1 MKLRLTLLTAATL
14 TALSFSAHA
23 VEKGTI
29 MIMVNNLVERFRAS
43 YAIIISK
50 ITGEFGIFSFLSHFL
65 DKCVGNFRASLGG
78 CRIVSQQELADLKS
92 PPNPHM
98 ANIDQTWQKNIV
110 PQVVE
115 NARPVAELMAALQAE
130 KDVDAACKTLGYRSQ
145 EENPCI
151 FYVKVEG
158 SITNIDAKSRS
169 GKMTI
174 TDISGTNIV
183 VQTGP
188 TLRGTLLRD
197 AYKGASYEH
206 FNDQVLFGEYGR
218 AINEQAIN
226 MIQSAKL
233 KTGETVQVYGVFS
246 AWDIPQTIPDITPA
260 KIARAGG
267 E

>member
-1 MKLRLTLLTAATL
+1 MDKKVWL
-14 TALSFSAHA
+14 AL
-23 VEKGTI
+23 
-29 MIMVNNLVERFRAS
+29 
-43 YAIIISK
+43 AI
-50 ITGEFGIFSFLSHFL
+50 L
-65 DKCVGNFRASLGG
+65 SLGG

-115 NARPVAELMAALQAE
+115 NARPVAELMAAL
-130 KDVDAACKTLGYRSQ
+130 GYRSQ

-158 SITNIDAKSRS
+158 GITNIDAKSRS

-174 TDISGTNIV
+174 TDISDTNIV

-206 FNDQVLFGEYGR
+206 FNDQILFGEYGR

-246 AWDIPQTIPDITPA
+246 TWDIPQTIPDITLA

>member
-1 MKLRLTLLTAATL
+1 MDKKVWL
-14 TALSFSAHA
+14 AL
-23 VEKGTI
+23 
-29 MIMVNNLVERFRAS
+29 
-43 YAIIISK
+43 AI
-50 ITGEFGIFSFLSHFL
+50 L
-65 DKCVGNFRASLGG
+65 SLGG

-169 GKMTI
+169 GKN
-174 TDISGTNIV
+174 DHHRY
-183 VQTGP
+183 Q
-188 TLRGTLLRD
+188 RHKYCRAD
-197 AYKGASYEH
+197 GANSSRH
-206 FNDQVLFGEYGR
+206 
-218 AINEQAIN
+218 A
-226 MIQSAKL
+226 SARC
-233 KTGETVQVYGVFS
+233 
-246 AWDIPQTIPDITPA
+246 I
-260 KIARAGG
+260 
-267 E
+267 

>member
-1 MKLRLTLLTAATL
+1 MDKKVWL
-14 TALSFSAHA
+14 AL
-23 VEKGTI
+23 
-29 MIMVNNLVERFRAS
+29 
-43 YAIIISK
+43 AI
-50 ITGEFGIFSFLSHFL
+50 L
-65 DKCVGNFRASLGG
+65 SLGG

-169 GKMTI
+169 GKMTSQ
-174 TDISGTNIV
+174 ISAAQILSCRRGQLFAARFCEMHIKVQAMSILTIRFYLVNMV
-183 VQTGP
+183 VLSMSKP
-188 TLRGTLLRD
+188 
-197 AYKGASYEH
+197 S
-206 FNDQVLFGEYGR
+206 
-218 AINEQAIN
+218 I
-226 MIQSAKL
+226 
-233 KTGETVQVYGVFS
+233 
-246 AWDIPQTIPDITPA
+246 
-260 KIARAGG
+260 
-267 E
+267 

>member
-1 MKLRLTLLTAATL
+1 MDKKVWL
-14 TALSFSAHA
+14 AL
-23 VEKGTI
+23 
-29 MIMVNNLVERFRAS
+29 
-43 YAIIISK
+43 AI
-50 ITGEFGIFSFLSHFL
+50 L
-65 DKCVGNFRASLGG
+65 SLGG

-130 KDVDAACKTLGYRSQ
+130 KDVDAVCKTLGYRSQ

-158 SITNIDAKSRS
+158 GITNIDAKSRS